1 MILVLR
7 LRSSVAYP
15 QGYNKKRE
23 RQAHRQTADRQR
35 RKYIQRKKEREKETD
50 SQRQKQTGTEK
61 DRQTETH
68 TQIIVNITSPIYS
81 VP

>member
-15 QGYNKKRE
+15 QRYNKKRE
-23 RQAHRQTADRQR
+23 TGRQG

-68 TQIIVNITSPIYS
+68 TQIIVNITFPIYG
-81 VP
+81 VPWCYN